1 MNTILLFLVGL
12 PALEIFVIIKIGQN
26 IGAFYTISLI
36 FITAIVGIYYAR
48 IEGLNTLRS
57 GIYNIYKNRTPI
69 FEIFSGASIAVAAI
83 FLIIPGFVTDLLGFI
98 LLVPFSRK
106 FIINFFLKKNQPVYK
121 NKEDFIEGEITDK
134 KNKDVK
140 NEF

>member
-134 KNKDVK
+134 KNKDDK